1 VDVRLKLDT
10 HLLLM
15 PEGDS
20 LHRAALRLQPLV
32 GRCVEAS
39 APHPRGRATGV
50 AAAVDGRR
58 LESVEAVGKHLL
70 LRFEGR
76 VTVRS
81 HLRMNGRWRVGAAC
95 AVGSGRPWLVLR
107 AGEIEATQWNGPVL
121 TLDLGPLRRLGP
133 DLLAEGSDPAALVPL
148 LRRTDPGRPL
158 GEVLQDQRLVAGIGN
173 RIRVVRRVSEDV
185 AVRAP
190 HLRHV
195 LRGFTLGAFAY
206 LLREL
211 DEGAELPVAF
221 VEHEHA
227 GGPALYEYRPLVRA
241 FVEERA
247 PRLRMRDDALI
258 ALEELQREPAAA
270 IFARAHAGPRPSEEE
285 ALFRTVLLGLLVST
299 AEACGGFD
307 WDDASFDRA
316 YAELERSLFGER
328 RAYAAVAPLV
338 GISVATQLELAP
350 GLRVRAVAEGE
361 LARHW
366 PEAGS
371 LVPKDFGRETDRY
384 CVLEL
389 RAALQAAEDPPDA
402 PAELA
407 DAVSAIRLATAA
419 PLSAGP
425 VLFETLDGRP
435 FGIRPVLP
443 IAATQPP
450 GEATRL
456 DSFRA
461 ALAAELLARLGLA
474 DGDGALAEALDRWE
488 LSLFQNEPFRSDQL
502 RAAFAALLG
511 ETCLLEAEP
520 AARAELH
527 AGLGELAAGGAAATP
542 VADAVRGALVEVL
555 RHGDRPALLL
565 ELDETLLGVRDRRVL
580 RLAG

>member
-1 VDVRLKLDT
+1 
-10 HLLLM
+10 M
-15 PEGDS
+15 
-20 LHRAALRLQPLV
+20 A
-32 GRCVEAS
+32 
-39 APHPRGRATGV
+39 
-50 AAAVDGRR
+50 
-58 LESVEAVGKHLL
+58 
-70 LRFEGR
+70 
-76 VTVRS
+76 
-81 HLRMNGRWRVGAAC
+81 
-95 AVGSGRPWLVLR
+95 
-107 AGEIEATQWNGPVL
+107 I
-121 TLDLGPLRRLGP
+121 
-133 DLLAEGSDPAALVPL
+133 
-148 LRRTDPGRPL
+148 
-158 GEVLQDQRLVAGIGN
+158 
-173 RIRVVRRVSEDV
+173 
-185 AVRAP
+185 RAP
-190 HLRHV
+190 HLYAS

-211 DEGAELPVAF
+211 DDGCELPVAF

-247 PRLRMRDDALI
+247 PRLRGRDDALI

-270 IFARAHAGPRPSEEE
+270 IFARAHAGPRPSEDE

-307 WDDASFDRA
+307 WDDESFDRA
-316 YAELERSLFGER
+316 YTELERSLFGER
-328 RAYAAVAPLV
+328 RTYAAVAPLV
-338 GISVATQLELAP
+338 GLSVTTQLELAP
-350 GLRVRAVAEGE
+350 GLRVRAVADGE

-389 RAALQAAEDPPDA
+389 RAALAGAEEPPDA
-402 PAELA
+402 PAEIA

-450 GEATRL
+450 GDATRL
-456 DSFRA
+456 DSFRG
-461 ALAAELLARLGLA
+461 ALAGELLVRLALA
-474 DGDGALAEALDRWE
+474 DADSALAEALDRWE

-502 RAAFAALLG
+502 RAAFTALLG
-511 ETCLLEAEP
+511 ETWPLRAAVLLEIEP
-520 AARAELH
+520 DARSALHGELTSLSRGDDCSASVKDAAR
-527 AGLGELAAGGAAATP
+527 
-542 VADAVRGALVEVL
+542 RALVEAL
-555 RHGDRPALLL
+555 QHGDRPALLR
-565 ELDETLLGVRDRRVL
+565 ELDEELLGVRDRRPL
-580 RLAG
+580 RLAV